1 MKISEITQLP
11 MLEQEE
17 YMERVVTT
25 GQNYAYLKIGEGC
38 SNFCT

>member
-1 MKISEITQLP
+1 
-11 MLEQEE
+11 MLEQQE

-38 SNFCT
+38 SNFVHIVLSHI